1 MAGSVLGHEH
11 QIMHYL
17 QQFVQHNVNLDI
29 LSEGSHEAAAAT
41 VLIHRMK
48 PRLPS
53 DEIQAL
59 LASVHGIQASV
70 MPAVGLRLR
79 NLPALSCMMHANA

>member
-11 QIMHYL
+11 QIMQCL
-17 QQFVQHNVNLDI
+17 QQFLQHKVTLDI
-29 LSEGSHEAAAAT
+29 LSEDSHEPAAAT

-59 LASVHGIQASV
+59 LASVQGI
-70 MPAVGLRLR
+70 
-79 NLPALSCMMHANA
+79 

>member
-11 QIMHYL
+11 QIMQRL
-17 QQFVQHNVNLDI
+17 QQSLQRNIDLNI
-29 LSEGSHEAAAAT
+29 LPEGSHEPAAAT
-41 VLIHRMK
+41 VLIRRMK

-59 LASVHGIQASV
+59 LTSVQGI
-70 MPAVGLRLR
+70 
-79 NLPALSCMMHANA
+79 